1 MNNGENK
8 RRIFKYNLSFYYKS
22 IIIYFL
28 VLILYGV
35 IRGEFIEDS
44 FTLITRDPI
53 LYFLAII
60 LIVSV
65 AALVYNLIRNMYIEI
80 SDLEIVFA
88 DRFKSKVYKVEQVKK
103 IKFSRQVRTSN
114 SPAFRT
120 AKIKVNGRVR
130 PIIIRFSDYENQDEL
145 LLRMEE
151 LKSKIEK
158 SSV

>member
-1 MNNGENK
+1 MNNGEQK

-22 IIIYFL
+22 TIIYFI

-35 IRGEFIEDS
+35 IRGRFIENS

-60 LIVSV
+60 VIVSV
-65 AALVYNLIRNMYIEI
+65 AALIYNIVRNMYIEV
-80 SDLEIVFA
+80 SDEGIVFA
-88 DRFKSKVYKVEQVKK
+88 DRFKSKAYKIEQIKK
-103 IKFSRQVRTSN
+103 IKFSRQVRASN

-120 AKIKVNGRVR
+120 VRIKVNSKVT
-130 PIIIRFSDYENQDEL
+130 PVMIRFSDYENQDEL

-158 SSV
+158 NSV

>member
-1 MNNGENK
+1 MNNGEQK

-22 IIIYFL
+22 TIIYFI

-35 IRGEFIEDS
+35 IRGEFVEDS

-65 AALVYNLIRNMYIEI
+65 AALVYNIVRNMYIEI
-80 SDLEIVFA
+80 SDDGIVFA
-88 DRFKSKVYKVEQVKK
+88 DRFKSKAYKIDQIIK
-103 IKFSRQVRTSN
+103 IKFSKQVRAIN

-120 AKIKVNGRVR
+120 VRIKVNSKVT
-130 PIIIRFSDYENQDEL
+130 PVMIRFSDYENQDEL

>member
-1 MNNGENK
+1 MNNGEHK

-22 IIIYFL
+22 IIIYFI

-35 IRGEFIEDS
+35 IRGEFVEDS

-65 AALVYNLIRNMYIEI
+65 AALAYNLIRNMYIEI
-80 SDLEIVFA
+80 SDEEIVFA
-88 DRFKSKVYKVEQVKK
+88 DRFKLKAYKVDQVKK

-120 AKIKVNGRVR
+120 ARIKVNGRVR
-130 PIIIRFSDYENQDEL
+130 PVIIRFSDYENQDEL

-151 LKSKIEK
+151 LKSRIEK

>member
-1 MNNGENK
+1 MNNSEQK

-22 IIIYFL
+22 TIIYFI

-35 IRGEFIEDS
+35 IRGEFIENS

-60 LIVSV
+60 LVVSV
-65 AALVYNLIRNMYIEI
+65 AALVYNIVRNMYIEV
-80 SDLEIVFA
+80 SDEGIVFA
-88 DRFKSKVYKVEQVKK
+88 DRFKSKAYKIDQIKK
-103 IKFSRQVRTSN
+103 IKFSKQIRASN

-120 AKIKVNGRVR
+120 VRIKVNSKVT
-130 PIIIRFSDYENQDEL
+130 PVVIRFSDYENQDEL

>member
-1 MNNGENK
+1 MNNGEQK

-22 IIIYFL
+22 TIIYFI
-28 VLILYGV
+28 VFILYGV

-44 FTLITRDPI
+44 FRLITRDPI
-53 LYFLAII
+53 LYFLGII
-60 LIVSV
+60 LVISV
-65 AALVYNLIRNMYIEI
+65 TSLVYNLIRNMYIEI
-80 SDLEIVFA
+80 SEDGIVFA
-88 DRFKSKVYKVEQVKK
+88 DRFKSKAYKIDQIKK

-120 AKIKVNGRVR
+120 ARIKVNAKVR
-130 PIIIRFSDYENQDEL
+130 SVIIRFSDYENQDEL

>member
-1 MNNGENK
+1 MNNGEQK

-22 IIIYFL
+22 TIIYFI

-35 IRGEFIEDS
+35 IRGEFVEDS

-60 LIVSV
+60 LIISV
-65 AALVYNLIRNMYIEI
+65 AALIYNIVRNMYIEI
-80 SDLEIVFA
+80 SDEGIVFA
-88 DRFKSKVYKVEQVKK
+88 DRFKSKAYKVDQVKK

-120 AKIKVNGRVR
+120 ARIKVNGRVR
-130 PIIIRFSDYENQDEL
+130 PVIIRFSDYENQDEL

>member
-1 MNNGENK
+1 MNNGEQK

-22 IIIYFL
+22 TIIYFI

-44 FTLITRDPI
+44 FRLITKDPI

-60 LIVSV
+60 LVISV
-65 AALVYNLIRNMYIEI
+65 AALLYNLIRNMYVEI
-80 SDLEIVFA
+80 SDEGIVFA
-88 DRFKSKVYKVEQVKK
+88 DRFKSKTYKIDQIKK

-120 AKIKVNGRVR
+120 ARIKINSKVR
-130 PIIIRFSDYENQDEL
+130 PLLIRFSDYENQDEL
-145 LLRMEE
+145 LNRIEE
-151 LKSKIEK
+151 LKTMIDKK
-158 SSV
+158 NV

>member
-1 MNNGENK
+1 MNNGEQK

-22 IIIYFL
+22 TIIYFI

-35 IRGEFIEDS
+35 IRGEFVEDS

-65 AALVYNLIRNMYIEI
+65 AALLHNIIRNMYIEI
-80 SDLEIVFA
+80 SDEGIVFA
-88 DRFKSKVYKVEQVKK
+88 DRFGSKEYKIDQIKK

-120 AKIKVNGRVR
+120 VRIKVNSKVT
-130 PIIIRFSDYENQDEL
+130 PLLIRFSDFENQDEL
-145 LLRMEE
+145 LLRLEE

>member
-1 MNNGENK
+1 MSNGEQK

-22 IIIYFL
+22 TIIYFL
-28 VLILYGV
+28 VFILYGL

-44 FTLITRDPI
+44 FKLITRDPI

-80 SDLEIVFA
+80 SDEGIVFA
-88 DRFKSKVYKVEQVKK
+88 DRFKSKSYTIDQVKK
-103 IKFSRQVRTSN
+103 IKLSRQVRTSN

-120 AKIKVNGRVR
+120 ARIKVNGKVR
-130 PIIIRFSDYENQDEL
+130 PVIIRFSDYENQDEL
-145 LLRMEE
+145 LLRIEE
-151 LKSKIEK
+151 LKSRIEK
-158 SSV
+158 TNV

>member
-1 MNNGENK
+1 MNNGEHK

-22 IIIYFL
+22 TIIYFI

-44 FTLITRDPI
+44 FRLITRDPI

-60 LIVSV
+60 LVISV
-65 AALVYNLIRNMYIEI
+65 ASLLYNLIRNMYIEI
-80 SDLEIVFA
+80 SDEGIIFA
-88 DRFKSKVYKVEQVKK
+88 DRFKSKSYKIEQIKK
-103 IKFSRQVRTSN
+103 IKFSKQVRTSN

-120 AKIKVNGRVR
+120 ARIKVNAKVR
-130 PIIIRFSDYENQDEL
+130 PVLIRFSDFENQDEL

-151 LKSKIEK
+151 LKSKLEK

>member
-1 MNNGENK
+1 MNNGEHK

-22 IIIYFL
+22 IIIYFI

-53 LYFLAII
+53 LYFLGII

-65 AALVYNLIRNMYIEI
+65 AALVYNLVRNMYIEI
-80 SDLEIVFA
+80 SDEGIVFA
-88 DRFKSKVYKVEQVKK
+88 DRFKSKAYKVDQVKK

-120 AKIKVNGRVR
+120 ARIKVNGRVR
-130 PIIIRFSDYENQDEL
+130 PVIIRFSDYENQDEL

>member
-1 MNNGENK
+1 MNNGNQK
-8 RRIFKYNLSFYYKS
+8 RKIFKYNLSFYYKS
-22 IIIYFL
+22 TIIYFI

-44 FTLITRDPI
+44 YRLITRDPI

-60 LIVSV
+60 LVTSV
-65 AALVYNLIRNMYIEI
+65 AALVYNLIRNKYIEI
-80 SDLEIVFA
+80 SDDGIVFA
-88 DRFKSKVYKVEQVKK
+88 DRFKSKAYKIDQIKK
-103 IKFSRQVRTSN
+103 IKYSRHVRTSN

-120 AKIKVNGRVR
+120 ARLKVNTKVR
-130 PIIIRFSDYENQDEL
+130 SVIIRFSDYENQDEL

>member
-1 MNNGENK
+1 MNNGEGK

-22 IIIYFL
+22 TIIYFIVFL
-28 VLILYGV
+28 LYGV
-35 IRGEFIEDS
+35 IRGQFVEDS

-80 SDLEIVFA
+80 SDDGIVFA
-88 DRFKSKVYKVEQVKK
+88 DRFKSRTLKINQIKK

-120 AKIKVNGRVR
+120 VKIKVDLKVR
-130 PIIIRFSDYENQDEL
+130 PVIIRFSDYENQDEL
-145 LLRMEE
+145 LLRVEE
-151 LKSKIEK
+151 LKSKVEK
-158 SSV
+158 SGV

>member
-1 MNNGENK
+1 MNNGEHK
-8 RRIFKYNLSFYYKS
+8 RGIFKYNLSFYYKS
-22 IIIYFL
+22 IIIYFI

-65 AALVYNLIRNMYIEI
+65 AALAYNLIRNMYIEI
-80 SDLEIVFA
+80 SNDGIVFA
-88 DRFKSKVYKVEQVKK
+88 DRFKSKAYKVDQVKK

-120 AKIKVNGRVR
+120 ARIKVNGRVR
-130 PIIIRFSDYENQDEL
+130 PVIIRFSDYENQDEL

>member
-1 MNNGENK
+1 MNNGEQK

-22 IIIYFL
+22 TIIYFI

-35 IRGEFIEDS
+35 IRGEFVEDS

-65 AALVYNLIRNMYIEI
+65 AALIYNIVRNMYIEI
-80 SDLEIVFA
+80 SDDGIVFA
-88 DRFKSKVYKVEQVKK
+88 DRFGSKEYKIDQIKK
-103 IKFSRQVRTSN
+103 IKFSRQVRASN

-120 AKIKVNGRVR
+120 VRIKVNSKVA
-130 PIIIRFSDYENQDEL
+130 PVMIRFSDYENQDEL
-145 LLRMEE
+145 LLRVEE

>member
-1 MNNGENK
+1 MNNGEQK
-8 RRIFKYNLSFYYKS
+8 RSIFKYNLSFYYKS
-22 IIIYFL
+22 TIIYFI

-44 FTLITRDPI
+44 YRLITKDPI

-60 LIVSV
+60 LVISV
-65 AALVYNLIRNMYIEI
+65 ATLVYNLIRNMYIEI
-80 SDLEIVFA
+80 SDEGIVFA
-88 DRFKSKVYKVEQVKK
+88 DRFKSKSYKIDQVKK

-120 AKIKVNGRVR
+120 ARIKVNAKVR
-130 PIIIRFSDYENQDEL
+130 PVIIRFSDYENQDEL

>member
-1 MNNGENK
+1 MNNGDQK

-22 IIIYFL
+22 TIIYFI

-44 FTLITRDPI
+44 YRLITRDPI

-60 LIVSV
+60 LVTSV
-65 AALVYNLIRNMYIEI
+65 AALVYNLIRNMFIEI
-80 SDLEIVFA
+80 SDDGIVFA
-88 DRFKSKVYKVEQVKK
+88 DRFKSKVYKIDQIKK

-120 AKIKVNGRVR
+120 ARIKVNAKVR
-130 PIIIRFSDYENQDEL
+130 SVIIRFSDYENQDEL
-145 LLRMEE
+145 LLRVEE

>member
-1 MNNGENK
+1 MNNDEQK

-22 IIIYFL
+22 TIIYFI

-44 FTLITRDPI
+44 YRLITRDPI

-60 LIVSV
+60 LVISF
-65 AALVYNLIRNMYIEI
+65 AALIYNLIRNMYIEI
-80 SDLEIVFA
+80 SEEGIVIA
-88 DRFKSKVYKVEQVKK
+88 DRFKRKLYPTNQIKR
-103 IKFSRQVRTSN
+103 IKFSRQMRASN

-120 AKIKVNGRVR
+120 ARIKVNSKVR
-130 PIIIRFSDYENQDEL
+130 PFFIRFSDYENQDEL
-145 LLRMEE
+145 LLRVEE

-158 SSV
+158 TIV

>member
-1 MNNGENK
+1 MNNDEQK

-22 IIIYFL
+22 TIIYFI

-44 FTLITRDPI
+44 YRLITRDPI

-60 LIVSV
+60 LFISF
-65 AALVYNLIRNMYIEI
+65 AALIYNLIRNMYIEI
-80 SDLEIVFA
+80 SEEGIVIA
-88 DRFKSKVYKVEQVKK
+88 DRFKRKLYPVDQIKR
-103 IKFSRQVRTSN
+103 IKFSRQMRTSN

-120 AKIKVNGRVR
+120 ARIKINSKVR
-130 PIIIRFSDYENQDEL
+130 PVFIRFSDYENQDEL
-145 LLRMEE
+145 LLRVEE

-158 SSV
+158 TIV